1 MEETTSSMMLSL
13 SQSIEDSPAPIYARV
28 KQAICQ
34 KINSGEW
41 HADQRVPSESE
52 MVKALSVS
60 RMTVNR
66 ALRELTD
73 EGVLVRQQGVGTF
86 VAKKKTHS
94 ALFEVHNIADEIAAR
109 GHQHRAQLIEIT
121 RAKAN
126 MEEAMNLG
134 VRTNHS
140 IFRAKILH
148 FENDLPIQIEERVV
162 NAILAPDYDKQD
174 FQLNTAY
181 AYLMKVAPMTEGEHL
196 VEAVLA
202 TPAEC
207 ELLKIDKNEPCLQI
221 KRRTWSKEQ
230 LVTTARLLSPGSR
243 FQLFGHFERQFSTQ

>member
-1 MEETTSSMMLSL
+1 MVETTSSMMRSL

-34 KINSGEW
+34 KINSKEW
-41 HADQRVPSESE
+41 QADQRVPSESE
-52 MVKALSVS
+52 MVKALNVS

-86 VAKKKTHS
+86 VAQKKSHS
-94 ALFEVHNIADEIAAR
+94 ALSEVHNIAEEIVHR
-109 GHQHRAQLIEIT
+109 GHQYKAILIEIT

-140 IFRAKILH
+140 IFRSSILH
-148 FENDLPIQIEERVV
+148 FENELPIQLEVRVV

-181 AYLMKVAPMTEGEHL
+181 DYLMKIAPMTEGEHL
-196 VEAVLA
+196 VEAVVA

-207 ELLKIDKNEPCLQI
+207 ALLQIDKSEPCLQI
-221 KRRTWSKEQ
+221 KRRTWSKSQ

-243 FQLFGHFERQFSTQ
+243 FQLFGHFGR